1 MYHRAEDMQ
10 REQGLRLKNAELR
23 IEAERLC
30 DEYER
35 LQTENEK
42 LQTENMR
49 LRSWISADAKSTR
62 QILRENIELRNLFYE
77 AWE

>member
-30 DEYER
+30 DENEELR
-35 LQTENEK
+35 TENEK
-42 LQTENMR
+42 LQTRNML
-49 LRSWISADAKSTR
+49 LRSWISANAESER